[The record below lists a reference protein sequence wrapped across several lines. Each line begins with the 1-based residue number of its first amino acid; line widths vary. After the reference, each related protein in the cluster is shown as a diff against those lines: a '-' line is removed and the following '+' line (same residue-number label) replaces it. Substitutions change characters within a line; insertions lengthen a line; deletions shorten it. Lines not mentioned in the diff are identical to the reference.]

1 MPTRGH
7 AMNRPATL
15 FRLSASL
22 AALLALAG
30 CKSELVASLPGE
42 PSKEVRQQA
51 RLCEGGDQH
60 GCHNLAVAL
69 EYGEGV
75 GVDSARA
82 NALYEQACEEGLD
95 LSCRRIAANE
105 TAGQDSQRGET
116 LLRQS
121 CEAGSREACVDLAE
135 RWIAA
140 GEVGAAYDRL
150 LATCHEGSTA
160 ACMALGRHFVLG
172 TFGEPDPTT
181 AAQLFDQ
188 PCTQGLAEGCRR
200 RAEALHTLQGADAAP
215 SREIVALYGQACI
228 SADGPACATLA
239 ELYTRGFGVDEDPDY
254 AAELRV
260 RACTYGH
267 QPSCTVADE
276 PD

>member
-1 MPTRGH
+1 MLTRGLD
-7 AMNRPATL
+7 MNHPATL
-15 FRLSASL
+15 FRLFASL
-22 AALLALAG
+22 TALLALVG

-82 NALYEQACEEGLD
+82 TALYERACEEGLD
-95 LSCRRIAANE
+95 LSCRRIAASDM
-105 TAGQDSQRGET
+105 AGENNPRGEA

-135 RWIAA
+135 RSIAA
-140 GEVGAAYDRL
+140 GDVDVAYDRL
-150 LATCHEGSTA
+150 LATCHEGSTG

-200 RAEALHTLQGADAAP
+200 RAEALHTLQGAGAEP
-215 SREIVALYGQACI
+215 NREVVALYGQACI
-228 SADGPACATLA
+228 SADGPACAALA
-239 ELYTRGFGVDEDPDY
+239 DLYTRGFGVEEDPDY

-267 QPSCTVADE
+267 QPSCTAADE